1 MTERLPRSRPEW
13 VTFAVSLG
21 VIVALII
28 VLLVESR
35 GNLPA
40 SPEVRLL
47 GVTRLVD
54 GSLRA
59 TAEVENKGDLA
70 ATNVEVAA
78 TLATPNTA
86 GPEGGTQIVT
96 FLAGHESVEIQFNF
110 SPHADTSDIKP
121 ADIAIRI
128 ASFVTT

>member
-1 MTERLPRSRPEW
+1 M
-13 VTFAVSLG
+13 G
-21 VIVALII
+21 VIIALIV

-40 SPEVRLL
+40 SPQVRLL

-54 GSLRA
+54 GSIRA
-59 TAEVENKGDLA
+59 TAEVENEGDLA

-78 TLATPNTA
+78 TLASPNTT
-86 GPEGGTQIVT
+86 GPQGGTQIIT
-96 FLAGHESVEIQFNF
+96 FLAGHEAVEIKFNF
-110 SPHADTSDIKP
+110 SPQTDLRKIEAGDIMF
-121 ADIAIRI
+121 RV

>member
-1 MTERLPRSRPEW
+1 MTDRLPRSRPEW

-21 VIVALII
+21 VIIALIV

-40 SPEVRLL
+40 SPQVRLL

-54 GSLRA
+54 GSIRA
-59 TAEVENKGDLA
+59 TAEVENEGDLA

-78 TLATPNTA
+78 TLASPNTT
-86 GPEGGTQIVT
+86 GPQGTQVIT

-110 SPHADTSDIKP
+110 SPQTDLRKIEAGDIVF
-121 ADIAIRI
+121 RV